1 VSVER
6 EAAGEGVSVER
17 EAAGEQPMR
26 QAAQEL
32 QDWRAEHPRATFREL
47 EEAVEA
53 QLQRVR
59 AALLAELAHDTAV
72 PRPAHCPAC
81 GGRLRNAGE
90 RERTVALPGGAAVR
104 LRRPYLHCPACGAGL
119 FPPG

>member
-1 VSVER
+1 
-6 EAAGEGVSVER
+6 
-17 EAAGEQPMR
+17 MR